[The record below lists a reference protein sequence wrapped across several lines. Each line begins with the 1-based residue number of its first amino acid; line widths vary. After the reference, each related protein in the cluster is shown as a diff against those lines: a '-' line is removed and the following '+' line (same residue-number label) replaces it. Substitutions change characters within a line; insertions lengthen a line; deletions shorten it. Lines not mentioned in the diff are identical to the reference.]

1 MKEYY
6 KILGISPDAST
17 DEIKKAYHNLAKQY
31 HPDFGGNLD
40 DMKLLNEAYEILSD
54 KEKRKKY
61 DDELNAYN
69 NASKQNNSYQQA
81 SVVVHILKVDGSVMS
96 KRIPISK
103 LSNSDKQYFSVN
115 NEVYAIENFGK
126 HAELELQFVSRVE
139 WDSHRMIRTK
149 GYRPSKNIAYVKT
162 ISSGIRKL
170 WSAFS
175 MAIVVIIIIAG
186 IVRCAV
192 DNTPKK
198 TSKQPVPIRSI
209 STEKPRIIP
218 TYIPTLPPEEP
229 LPETGQILKTPTTQ
243 CIAPLE
249 IKTQGST
256 NYYIYLKDLNN
267 ATENDISFFV
277 RGGEAVEIDVPIG
290 SYQIYYCSG
299 TKWYGVKEKF
309 GPNTVYTTSEE
320 LLEFTQ
326 DSQYVYGHTITLYKV
341 EDGNFD
347 TEAIS
352 ASEFPE

>member
-6 KILGISPDAST
+6 KILDISPDAST
-17 DEIKKAYHNLAKQY
+17 DEIKKSYHNLAKQY

-54 KEKRKKY
+54 KDKREKY

-69 NASKQNNSYQQA
+69 NASKQNNSYQQV

-103 LSNSDKQYFSVN
+103 LSNSEKQYFSVN

-139 WDSHRMIRTK
+139 WDSYRMIRTK

-162 ISSGIRKL
+162 MSSGIRKL

-198 TSKQPVPIRSI
+198 TSDQTMPIRPAA
-209 STEKPRIIP
+209 TVKPRIMP
-218 TYIPTLPPEEP
+218 TPAQTLPPEEP

-256 NYYIYLKDLNN
+256 NYYIYLKDLNGMP
-267 ATENDISFFV
+267 ENDISFFV
-277 RGGEAVEIDVPIG
+277 RGSEDIEINVPIG

-299 TKWYGVKEKF
+299 INWYGVKEKF
-309 GPNTVYTTSEE
+309 GPNTVYTTSEDI
-320 LLEFTQ
+320 LEFTQ

-341 EDGNFD
+341 EGGNFD
-347 TEAIS
+347 TESIS